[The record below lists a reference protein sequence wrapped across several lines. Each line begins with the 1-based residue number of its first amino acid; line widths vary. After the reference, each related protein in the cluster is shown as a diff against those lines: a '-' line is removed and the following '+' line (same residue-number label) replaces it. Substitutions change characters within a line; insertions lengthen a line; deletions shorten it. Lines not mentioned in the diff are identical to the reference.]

1 MNFKEF
7 NTSLKYRKYKR
18 WKIIIRFIEY
28 KLKNFLID
36 ILISLNVIKFNS
48 KKIIDIGSFKD
59 NSYINFFLYSLK
71 DDYTLAYKNDENAKK
86 LFKRIGILNFFKNTI
101 SNTFVKEKIN
111 IKINMRPVLDENDN
125 INIDTNYFKYFYDET
140 YENLNGKLIMPYY
153 MYPRIYNSF
162 YKNINTTK
170 TPNFNLRVFFSG
182 SVVKEGYGN
191 FKWKKEPEKF
201 LNRINI
207 IDKLLKE
214 FKSEIYLIN
223 SEEDIKTNK
232 FLKKKIVFC
241 LHDKMIKKTSYIL
254 NFKENF
260 NLLSNSCFNLN
271 CPGVVM
277 PLCHHLVEGMKVGS
291 IPITNCERL
300 VYPNLSRE
308 NSLQYSNI
316 NELIV
321 KINEA
326 LNMPNDQILD
336 MRSNVLDY
344 YNSHL
349 SPAKFK
355 SSFQQALKNR
365 EKKIICC
372 DDHRSVE
379 NFN

>member
-1 MNFKEF
+1 MNFIEF
-7 NTSLKYRKYKR
+7 HTSLKYKKYKR

-36 ILISLNVIKFNS
+36 ILVNLNVIRFNS

-71 DDYTLAYKNDENAKK
+71 DDYIFAYENDENAKK
-86 LFKRIGILNFFKNTI
+86 LFKRIGLLSFFKNTI
-101 SNTFVKEKIN
+101 SNTFVKEKVN
-111 IKINMRPVLDENDN
+111 IKINMNPVLDDTNS
-125 INIDTNYFKYFYDET
+125 INIDTNYFKYFYDGT
-140 YENLNGKLIMPYY
+140 YKKLNNKLIMPYY
-153 MYPRIYNSF
+153 MYPRIYNSL
-162 YKNINTTK
+162 YKNINIIK
-170 TPNFNLRVFFSG
+170 KPNFNLRVFFSG
-182 SVVKEGYGN
+182 SVVREGYGN

-201 LNRINI
+201 SNRINI
-207 IDKLLKE
+207 IDKLLNE
-214 FKSEIYLIN
+214 FENEIYLIN
-223 SEEDIKTNK
+223 SKADMKTNK
-232 FLKKKIVFC
+232 FLNKKIVFC

-300 VYPNLSRE
+300 LYPNLSSR

-316 NELIV
+316 NELII

-326 LNMPNDQILD
+326 LNMRSGQILD
-336 MRSNVLDY
+336 MRSEVFNY
-344 YNSHL
+344 YNSYL

-355 SSFQQALKNR
+355 SSFQNALNNK

>member
-7 NTSLKYRKYKR
+7 NTSLKYKKYKR
-18 WKIIIRFIEY
+18 SKIIIRFIEY

-36 ILISLNVIKFNS
+36 FLINFNVIRFNS

-86 LFKRIGILNFFKNTI
+86 LFKRIGLLNFFKNTI

-111 IKINMRPVLDENDN
+111 IKINMGPILDNTDC
-125 INIDTNYFKYFYDET
+125 INMDTNYFKYFYDET
-140 YENLNGKLIMPYY
+140 YKNLNNKLIMPYY
-153 MYPRIYNSF
+153 MYPRIYNSL
-162 YKNINTTK
+162 YKNINIIK
-170 TPNFNLRVFFSG
+170 KPNFNLRVFFSG
-182 SVVKEGYGN
+182 SVVREGYEN

-207 IDKLLKE
+207 INKLLKE
-214 FKSEIYLIN
+214 FKNEIYLIN
-223 SEEDIKTNK
+223 SKTDMKTNK
-232 FLKKKIVFC
+232 FLNKKIVFC
-241 LHDKMIKKTSYIL
+241 LHDKMIKKTSYTL
-254 NFKENF
+254 NFKENL

-277 PLCHHLVEGMKVGS
+277 PLCHHLIEGMKVGS

-300 VYPNLSRE
+300 LYPNLSNQ
-308 NSLQYSNI
+308 NSLKYSNI

-326 LNMPNDQILD
+326 LNMPNNQILD
-336 MRSNVLDY
+336 MRSEVFKY
-344 YNSHL
+344 YNSYL

-355 SSFQQALKNR
+355 SNFQNALNNKEKN
-365 EKKIICC
+365 IICC